1 MTTTNPNPYADIH
14 ASDEL
19 AAKFDLQ
26 PHLVGMLL
34 TEPFFAEIVR
44 TITKVRDEQIPTAG
58 VCVKDSDL
66 YLYWNPKFLANLN
79 SAEVFGLL
87 KHECY
92 HLFFEH
98 CTTRRMEP
106 HNVHNIAT
114 DLAINS
120 QIPEDELPKC
130 GLFPGKPLDLS
141 KVTDPARLEQM
152 QKVSDKIKSF
162 PKGMSADWYFS
173 SLMEDPEVRD
183 ALDPQ
188 DGSGGDGGLE
198 ISMDDHEGWGEMSE
212 EEQAI
217 VKGKVKDILRNAVKR
232 ADGSNSWGSVPAEM
246 REKLRKMV
254 SDSVDWKAVL
264 RNFVGTSQRLN
275 KANTLRKINRKYPYI
290 HPGVHRSHTATVG
303 VFVDMSGSVDDES
316 LEQIYAVLGSLAK
329 QVTFKFYPFD
339 TEVDDKNA
347 FEWKKGQK
355 KETIR
360 YRAGG
365 TSFTAVN
372 DFVKKHRGEFD
383 GVIICTDGMAEDPGP
398 SPIRRCWVLV
408 PGTKLAFPNPA
419 ADIIVHM
426 EADKKKAQAA

>member
-1 MTTTNPNPYADIH
+1 
-14 ASDEL
+14 
-19 AAKFDLQ
+19 
-26 PHLVGMLL
+26 
-34 TEPFFAEIVR
+34 
-44 TITKVRDEQIPTAG
+44 
-58 VCVKDSDL
+58 
-66 YLYWNPKFLANLN
+66 
-79 SAEVFGLL
+79 
-87 KHECY
+87 
-92 HLFFEH
+92 
-98 CTTRRMEP
+98 
-106 HNVHNIAT
+106 
-114 DLAINS
+114 
-120 QIPEDELPKC
+120 
-130 GLFPGKPLDLS
+130 
-141 KVTDPARLEQM
+141 
-152 QKVSDKIKSF
+152 
-162 PKGMSADWYFS
+162 
-173 SLMEDPEVRD
+173 
-183 ALDPQ
+183 
-188 DGSGGDGGLE
+188 
-198 ISMDDHEGWGEMSE
+198 MDDHEGWGEMSE

-264 RNFVGTSQRLN
+264 RNFIGTSQRLN

-303 VFVDMSGSVDDES
+303 VFVDMSGSVDDEA

-355 KETIR
+355 RESVR

-372 DFVKKHRGEFD
+372 SFVKKHRGEFD
-383 GVIICTDGMAEDPGP
+383 GVIICTDGCAEDPGP

-408 PGTKLAFPNPA
+408 PGKKLAFPNPK